1 MAGRLVGG
9 LFARILC
16 GAVFALVKWSP
27 RVGLETVNQSGRG
40 VICDCRTLSI
50 QALSLARVVG
60 FCRCPVGLA
69 LDDVTSA

>member
-1 MAGRLVGG
+1 MEDSATAGHHMAGRLVRG

-16 GAVFALVKWSP
+16 GAVFALVKWP
-27 RVGLETVNQSGRG
+27 PGRIGNCRLEW
-40 VICDCRTLSI
+40 
-50 QALSLARVVG
+50 